1 VAHQLPLI
9 MGLERCRVYFL
20 APDCNES
27 RSSGALSMKF
37 KGLYAHSYAQHQIH
51 HYLIIAVCFL
61 RDEKY
66 KHSNLFV
73 IGFTLCDILK
83 LGLRK
88 N

>member
-1 VAHQLPLI
+1 MRPC
-9 MGLERCRVYFL
+9 G
-20 APDCNES
+20 
-27 RSSGALSMKF
+27 
-37 KGLYAHSYAQHQIH
+37 QHQIH

-83 LGLRK
+83 LGLSK